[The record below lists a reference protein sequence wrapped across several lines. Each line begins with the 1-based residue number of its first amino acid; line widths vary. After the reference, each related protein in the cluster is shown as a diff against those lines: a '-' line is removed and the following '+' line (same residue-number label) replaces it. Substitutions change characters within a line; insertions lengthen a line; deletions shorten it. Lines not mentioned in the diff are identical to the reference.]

1 MKFTII
7 TCSSSFSSI
16 WKYTK
21 EPNIDIKW
29 AFNGSN
35 SKILS
40 FIRMM
45 WFKYNLPMKKIWIH
59 SDMSNLNGINIIFDS
74 GTNEF
79 LLHWIK
85 EHNPRQRCILYYWN
99 TINNVTALKNK
110 KIQKMGYEIWSFD
123 FNDAKKYGYRF
134 NPQFFCPSWYSD
146 LKSIDTPL
154 YDISFVGRDKHKR
167 MLTAEQIVENLSNAN
182 TIPLTSNLYFTAP
195 KWYFATKSNKYKKIL
210 KFKEMLNQEMQ
221 GRILLDITD
230 DNQAGF
236 TLRVFDA
243 LCNGRKLITNNIN
256 IINESYYDKNNIFI
270 YGFDPLKDFRTF
282 LNTPFSY
289 AKIKEIY
296 NRDITHWLNNF
307 I

>member
-16 WKYTK
+16 WKYTE
-21 EPNIDIKW
+21 EPDIDIKW
-29 AFNGSN
+29 AFKGSN

-59 SDMSNLNGINIIFDS
+59 SEMSNLKNINIIFDS
-74 GTNEF
+74 GANEF
-79 LLHWIK
+79 LLRWIK
-85 EHNPRQRCILYYWN
+85 EHNPGKRCILYYWN
-99 TINNVTALKNK
+99 TINDTTALKNK

-123 FNDAKKYGYRF
+123 FKDAKKYGYAF
-134 NPQFFCPSWYSD
+134 NPQFFCPSWYRE
-146 LKSIDTPL
+146 LKNFDTPL

-167 MLTAEQIVENLSNAN
+167 MLTAEKIVARLSN
-182 TIPLTSNLYFTAP
+182 IRPLTSNLYFTAP
-195 KWYFATKSNKYKKIL
+195 KWYFALKNRKYKKML
-210 KFKEMLNQEMQ
+210 KFKEMLKQEML

-230 DNQAGF
+230 NDQSGF

-256 IINESYYDKNNIFI
+256 IINETYYDKNNIYI
-270 YGFDPLKDFRTF
+270 YGWDSLEDFRVF
-282 LNTPFSY
+282 INTPFNFQ
-289 AKIKEIY
+289 KLEEIY
-296 NRDITHWLNNF
+296 HRDIAHWLKNF
-307 I
+307 IY